1 MKCHHIKLTMCLCTL
16 SSLGFSHWNGKAKSV
31 FPVPTIFR
39 LRAGSLF
46 TVVPRAKR
54 ETRKWPRAW
63 LMARDGRGA
72 KKESFSS
79 RAATLVSRVA
89 RACTPLTKSQEKE
102 RLLAVYT
109 ILGSLSKGIF
119 ERCTSTGSEVFF
131 ILKHL
136 KGAVSRNS
144 AKLGNYKMPVKL
156 RET

>member
-102 RLLAVYT
+102 RLL
-109 ILGSLSKGIF
+109 
-119 ERCTSTGSEVFF
+119 GSEVFF
-131 ILKHL
+131 SLKHL

-156 RET
+156 RETSFWRNIKVNA